1 MQIKNKKVAAKGGA
15 VGAVIATILGV
26 VFTMEGGYV
35 NNPKDP
41 GGETNHGIT
50 KAVALSHK
58 ILRRKSGKLTKSLQI
73 LKIRMESLEISS
85 VKEFLYS
92 YLLTSRRA
100 HV

>member
-50 KAVALSHK
+50 KAVAMSHK
-58 ILRRKSGKLTKSLQI
+58 ETLAGSMVGMVQ
-73 LKIRMESLEISS
+73 
-85 VKEFLYS
+85 
-92 YLLTSRRA
+92 
-100 HV
+100 